1 MTILSGDFFINE
13 MLIKLVVKDEKTK
26 TINKIELSLGDQYED
41 WANERNLINVKVVI
55 NDCEDY
61 EPFFTWLDQENFD
74 NLFVNDVPDI
84 LLNFTN

>member
-61 EPFFTWLDQENFD
+61 GPFFTWLDQENFD